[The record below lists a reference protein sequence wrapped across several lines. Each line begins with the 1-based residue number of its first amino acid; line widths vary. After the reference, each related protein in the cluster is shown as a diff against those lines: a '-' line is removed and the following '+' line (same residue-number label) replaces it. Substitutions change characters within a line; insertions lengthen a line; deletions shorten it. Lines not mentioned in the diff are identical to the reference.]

1 MVDTSFFINNGPFT
15 LQQVAEICEAEL
27 QNAEKAG
34 VTVNNINT
42 MERAGAGEICFF
54 YDKKAKAKGAEI
66 KAEACVTTA
75 ELAQFL
81 AENVI
86 VLISANPKLAFLK
99 LNSRLYAEYQP
110 RADIASSAR
119 IHPSAIIGQN
129 CSIADHVV
137 IGENVKIGDNCI
149 LEAGAVINR
158 GCQIGNNCRI
168 GSNAS
173 VSYTIMGNDCFIYNG
188 ARIGSD
194 GFGFLMVAGQH
205 KRIPQVGRV
214 IIGNDVEIGANSCV
228 DRGALDDTVIGDGC
242 RIDNLVQIAHN
253 DKLGRGCVVVAQT
266 GIAGSCTFGDYVVCG
281 GQTGFAGHLTIG
293 SGAQIGAQ
301 SGLMR
306 NVEPGAIMMGY
317 PAVGIK
323 DFMRQTAYLQKA
335 ANGDR
340 NDKK

>member
-1 MVDTSFFINNGPFT
+1 MVDTNFFINNGPFT
-15 LQQVAEICEAEL
+15 LQQIAEICDAEL
-27 QNAEKAG
+27 KNAEKAN
-34 VTVNNINT
+34 VAISNVSTI
-42 MERAGAGEICFF
+42 EKAGEGEICFF

-75 ELAQFL
+75 ELAPFV
-81 AENVI
+81 AENVV
-86 VLISANPKLAFLK
+86 VLINANPKLAFLK

-137 IGENVKIGDNCI
+137 IGENVKIGDNCVI
-149 LEAGAVINR
+149 EAGAVINR

-194 GFGFLMVAGQH
+194 GFGFMMISGQH

-228 DRGALDDTVIGDGC
+228 DRGALDDTVIGDGVWIGM
-242 RIDNLVQIAHN
+242 RAMILPGVTIGEGAVIA
-253 DKLGRGCVVVAQT
+253 
-266 GIAGSCTFGDYVVCG
+266 AGSVVTKDVPPYTLVGGNPAREIKKPGSAEFLRSQADGKKLLLFILFRFHRVGDERRRRHH
-281 GQTGFAGHLTIG
+281 Q
-293 SGAQIGAQ
+293 
-301 SGLMR
+301 
-306 NVEPGAIMMGY
+306 P
-317 PAVGIK
+317 PAETEDRPCVR
-323 DFMRQTAYLQKA
+323 RQCLP
-335 ANGDR
+335 
-340 NDKK
+340 

>member
-42 MERAGAGEICFF
+42 MEKAGVGEICFF

-75 ELAQFL
+75 ELAQFV

-137 IGENVKIGDNCI
+137 IGENVKIGDNCV

-173 VSYTIMGNDCFIYNG
+173 V
-188 ARIGSD
+188 
-194 GFGFLMVAGQH
+194 FLYDYGQ
-205 KRIPQVGRV
+205 
-214 IIGNDVEIGANSCV
+214 
-228 DRGALDDTVIGDGC
+228 
-242 RIDNLVQIAHN
+242 
-253 DKLGRGCVVVAQT
+253 
-266 GIAGSCTFGDYVVCG
+266 
-281 GQTGFAGHLTIG
+281 
-293 SGAQIGAQ
+293 
-301 SGLMR
+301 
-306 NVEPGAIMMGY
+306 
-317 PAVGIK
+317 
-323 DFMRQTAYLQKA
+323 
-335 ANGDR
+335 
-340 NDKK
+340 

>member
-15 LQQVAEICEAEL
+15 LQQVADICEAEL

-42 MERAGAGEICFF
+42 MEKAGAGEICFF

-75 ELAQFL
+75 ELAQFV

-137 IGENVKIGDNCI
+137 IGENVKIGPFAR
-149 LEAGAVINR
+149 LRPEAVLSDDVHV
-158 GCQIGNNCRI
+158 GN
-168 GSNAS
+168 
-173 VSYTIMGNDCFIYNG
+173 F
-188 ARIGSD
+188 
-194 GFGFLMVAGQH
+194 
-205 KRIPQVGRV
+205 
-214 IIGNDVEIGANSCV
+214 VEIKKSFIGKSSKINHLSYIGDTQMGERVNIGAGTITCNYDGVHKSK
-228 DRGALDDTVIGDGC
+228 TVIGDDAFIGS
-242 RIDNLVQIAHN
+242 DTQLIAPVTVGAGAT
-253 DKLGRGCVVVAQT
+253 LG
-266 GIAGSCTFGDYVVCG
+266 AGTTLAKDAP
-281 GQTGFAGHLTIG
+281 AGKLTI
-293 SGAQIGAQ
+293 S
-301 SGLMR
+301 R
-306 NVEPGAIMMGY
+306 
-317 PAVGIK
+317 
-323 DFMRQTAYLQKA
+323 MRQMTIENWTRPQKT
-335 ANGDR
+335 
-340 NDKK
+340 DK